1 MYGHQKQN
9 IELKSQIEILTKDV
23 PDETSHPE
31 ISALNDLAW
40 QNIKLWQQYIQFPE
54 IKRIKR

>member
-23 PDETSHPE
+23 TDETSHPE
-31 ISALNDLAW
+31 ISALNDVA
-40 QNIKLWQQYIQFPE
+40 
-54 IKRIKR
+54 R